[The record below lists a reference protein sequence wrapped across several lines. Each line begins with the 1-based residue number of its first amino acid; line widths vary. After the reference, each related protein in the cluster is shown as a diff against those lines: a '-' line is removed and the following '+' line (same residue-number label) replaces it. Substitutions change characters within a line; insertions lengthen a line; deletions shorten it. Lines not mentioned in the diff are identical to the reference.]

1 MDWDE
6 LTKYETIP
14 GRAISRGLQW
24 ELNEMMNGN
33 PKENSS
39 ATNNAKNAVAKMV
52 ALSLGYNTL
61 LQLHEKDLP
70 EAQKLAEEF
79 IGKIRQGRQRRGAV

>member
-1 MDWDE
+1 MDWQQIIE
-6 LTKYETIP
+6 YETIP

-24 ELNEMMNGN
+24 EINEIFEGN
-33 PKENSS
+33 PKKNSS
-39 ATNNAKNAVAKMV
+39 NTNTIKTAAAKMV